1 MDIFIN
7 TKDKA
12 APLLFSRPTCSPF
25 TMLRYKRG
33 GDVPLRVTLIGV
45 SNANYLRV
53 GIKRKGNYETPLLAY
68 AEAAQPASTSGGNCV
83 FNLTLRVASAEIDRL
98 LNVSSGD
105 GSGSVPD
112 SLPDNGEG
120 CLFGCEAA
128 RNAFIPA
135 ETEISWME
143 GDTTRTT
150 DSTPSAV
157 LNDILRNDDP
167 PEAVVNANTSAI
179 IATTKAAEAAAS
191 ATAAAASETAAGDS
205 ATAADASATDSA
217 DSATEAGNSAA
228 AAAASATAAAA
239 SATDAADSATYAQDS
254 ANSAQDYAGASQ
266 NSATDSAAS
275 ATAASASATAAATSE
290 TNANL
295 ASTSA
300 AASASEASDSAS
312 DAQLHADRAEGVV
325 QAHAEDTAL
334 HLSTQDRTNFNHI
347 NSLFHQVIP
356 EGTVAAPDD
365 CVPDEWFTE
374 YFARNAQPGD
384 ATHPRMV
391 VAPGNV
397 FVSRV
402 PYARKKSDGSWE
414 NTSCAMDATVYDE
427 DTDIRLL
434 DNSGLRHKCS
444 TDKTEN
450 VDSYVGKRW
459 AFFWARCNYKR
470 DAYGVKW
477 VTAVEGETI
486 GLPDGTT
493 AVFDPAKPTGVFG
506 PSIWTFCTPDTGW
519 GTEDDGTPNFQLW
532 GIGDSPWSALSA
544 ERKAWLTAHGV
555 DETKYRPWST
565 GLWYDG
571 ETWQRRSYIVDS
583 AYCGTAEVGSDG
595 SLTGISSKY
604 NEPVAGGLSHNIIN
618 TKLGNFGGGGVR
630 ACALAMVFDIVKNAT
645 KNSQNIHYGMASNSN
660 NGVACDANTL
670 NAGYVFPIASKGNFE
685 VGCTVYLRTTSVS
698 SAGGTSYVRSK
709 TNQIGRITA
718 IENRDIEVIVGDPT
732 GDDYTTETKNKLCLV
747 IDPNTVEPFFAR
759 TTTAYATALTGE
771 GVYACAYATQGIC
784 LAGETHAVIGKHD
797 GYVSGT
803 NGRHPYRVQGMEM
816 MSGVYQCAA
825 DCVVVKGTGSLE
837 IELPDGS
844 TATPTTS
851 QYVYLY
857 APPNVTHRQSGS
869 LAQYISGG
877 YVPVGIG
884 TTTAGYVYNGA
895 VDPYWG
901 VWYITHTGASDHTG
915 HADNSYMG
923 ASPAEFL
930 AGGALDYG
938 SVAGSAFLGL
948 HVGLGASGW
957 YFGARD

>member
-1 MDIFIN
+1 MATTHTNLTVGKSYAVTSPNDCTVTDGDGVQVCEVKGGTQGFFVAQTTEATLSDN
-7 TKDKA
+7 NARLTLVFKG
-12 APLLFSRPTCSPF
+12 APAL
-25 TMLRYKRG
+25 
-33 GDVPLRVTLIGV
+33 
-45 SNANYLRV
+45 
-53 GIKRKGNYETPLLAY
+53 
-68 AEAAQPASTSGGNCV
+68 GGN
-83 FNLTLRVASAEIDRL
+83 
-98 LNVSSGD
+98 GD
-105 GSGSVPD
+105 GG
-112 SLPDNGEG
+112 
-120 CLFGCEAA
+120 AQA
-128 RNAFIPA
+128 
-135 ETEISWME
+135 
-143 GDTTRTT
+143 
-150 DSTPSAV
+150 
-157 LNDILRNDDP
+157 
-167 PEAVVNANTSAI
+167 
-179 IATTKAAEAAAS
+179 AAAS
-191 ATAAAASETAAGDS
+191 AEAASG
-205 ATAADASATDSA
+205 
-217 DSATEAGNSAA
+217 SAA
-228 AAAASATAAAA
+228 AAA
-239 SATDAADSATYAQDS
+239 D
-254 ANSAQDYAGASQ
+254 
-266 NSATDSAAS
+266 
-275 ATAASASATAAATSE
+275 
-290 TNANL
+290 
-295 ASTSA
+295 
-300 AASASEASDSAS
+300 SASEASDSAS

-402 PYARKKSDGSWE
+402 PYAREKSDGSWE
-414 NTSCAMDATVYDE
+414 NTSCAMDVTVYDE
-427 DTDIRLL
+427 DADIRLL

-604 NEPVAGGLSHNIIN
+604 NEPVANNVSHNIIN

-645 KNSQNIHYGMASNSN
+645 KNSQNIHYGMASNNN

-698 SAGGTSYVRSK
+698 STGTSYVRSK

-747 IDPNTVEPFFAR
+747 IDSNTVEPFFAR

-784 LAGETHAVIGKHD
+784 LAGETHAVVGKHD

-816 MSGVYQCAA
+816 MSGVCQCAA

-930 AGGALDYG
+930 AGGGLYDG
-938 SVAGSAFLGL
+938 SKAGSAFLHLG
-948 HVGLGASGW
+948 GLGGSYW
-957 YFGARD
+957 SFGARD

>member
-1 MDIFIN
+1 MKTHDLELCEGQQGRLVFTITAPPGTDTTLRGAVFADPKELLPLPMVAEGENALVIPATQAGYHHYEVRAGGATILYGVLRTLPSPLVPPGAAGWDIDVDM
-7 TKDKA
+7 TQELPHVDVG
-12 APLLFSRPTCSPF
+12 LLQGPQGPQGEPGAS
-25 TMLRYKRG
+25 
-33 GDVPLRVTLIGV
+33 
-45 SNANYLRV
+45 
-53 GIKRKGNYETPLLAY
+53 AY
-68 AEAAQPASTSGGNCV
+68 EAAV
-83 FNLTLRVASAEIDRL
+83 
-98 LNVSSGD
+98 
-105 GSGSVPD
+105 
-112 SLPDNGEG
+112 
-120 CLFGCEAA
+120 
-128 RNAFIPA
+128 
-135 ETEISWME
+135 
-143 GDTTRTT
+143 
-150 DSTPSAV
+150 
-157 LNDILRNDDP
+157 
-167 PEAVVNANTSAI
+167 
-179 IATTKAAEAAAS
+179 
-191 ATAAAASETAAGDS
+191 AAGYEG
-205 ATAADASATDSA
+205 TEEEFNAAMAALPQD
-217 DSATEAGNSAA
+217 AA
-228 AAAASATAAAA
+228 AAAQSAADAAA
-239 SATDAADSATYAQDS
+239 SQE
-254 ANSAQDYAGASQ
+254 
-266 NSATDSAAS
+266 
-275 ATAASASATAAATSE
+275 AAAG
-290 TNANL
+290 
-295 ASTSA
+295 
-300 AASASEASDSAS
+300 SAS

-402 PYARKKSDGSWE
+402 PYAREKSDGSWE

-427 DTDIRLL
+427 DADIRLL

-604 NEPVAGGLSHNIIN
+604 NEPVVNNVSHNIIN

-685 VGCTVYLRTTSVS
+685 VGCTVYLCTTSVG

-747 IDPNTVEPFFAR
+747 IDSNTVEPFFAR

-784 LAGETHAVIGKHD
+784 LAGETHAVVGKHD

-930 AGGALDYG
+930 AGGSLGGG
-938 SVAGSAFLGL
+938 SGAGSAFLDL
-948 HVGLGASGW
+948 DAGLGVSAW
-957 YFGARD
+957 CIGARD

>member
-1 MDIFIN
+1 MATTHTNLTVGKSYAVTSPNDCTVTDGDGVQVCEVKGGTQGFFVAQTTEATLSDN
-7 TKDKA
+7 NARLTLVFKG
-12 APLLFSRPTCSPF
+12 APAL
-25 TMLRYKRG
+25 
-33 GDVPLRVTLIGV
+33 
-45 SNANYLRV
+45 
-53 GIKRKGNYETPLLAY
+53 
-68 AEAAQPASTSGGNCV
+68 GGN
-83 FNLTLRVASAEIDRL
+83 
-98 LNVSSGD
+98 GD
-105 GSGSVPD
+105 GG
-112 SLPDNGEG
+112 
-120 CLFGCEAA
+120 AQA
-128 RNAFIPA
+128 
-135 ETEISWME
+135 
-143 GDTTRTT
+143 
-150 DSTPSAV
+150 
-157 LNDILRNDDP
+157 
-167 PEAVVNANTSAI
+167 
-179 IATTKAAEAAAS
+179 AAAS
-191 ATAAAASETAAGDS
+191 AEAASG
-205 ATAADASATDSA
+205 
-217 DSATEAGNSAA
+217 SAA
-228 AAAASATAAAA
+228 AAA
-239 SATDAADSATYAQDS
+239 D
-254 ANSAQDYAGASQ
+254 
-266 NSATDSAAS
+266 
-275 ATAASASATAAATSE
+275 
-290 TNANL
+290 
-295 ASTSA
+295 
-300 AASASEASDSAS
+300 SASEASDSAS

-604 NEPVAGGLSHNIIN
+604 NEPVVNNVSHNIIN

-670 NAGYVFPIASKGNFE
+670 NAGYVFPIASKGKFE

-698 SAGGTSYVRSK
+698 SAGTSYVRSK

-747 IDPNTVEPFFAR
+747 IDSNTVEPFFAR

-816 MSGVYQCAA
+816 MSGVHQCAA

-930 AGGALDYG
+930 AGGGLNFG
-938 SVAGSAFLGL
+938 SEAGSAFLDL
-948 HVGLGASGW
+948 RYDLGGSGW
-957 YFGARD
+957 NFGARD